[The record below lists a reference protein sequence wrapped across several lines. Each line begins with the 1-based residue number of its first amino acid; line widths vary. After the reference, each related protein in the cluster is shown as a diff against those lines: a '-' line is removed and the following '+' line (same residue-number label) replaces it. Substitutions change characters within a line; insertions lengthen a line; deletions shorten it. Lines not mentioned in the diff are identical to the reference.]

1 MSGGLLTFEMWS
13 NYLTAFLKSRKI
25 LNLGLRPQA
34 AGNSPESSA
43 MAVAVRVAVAVGAS
57 GHRLVFFVRMM

>member
-25 LNLGLRPQA
+25 LNLGPQA